1 MASVQALSVDSSG
14 MKRVRVQI
22 DGVDGLPSGW
32 TVLPAR
38 RSRRAFRPA
47 LYDSRGHDV
56 WVVCRRYDDD
66 VEETLRVGEAELL
79 ACSAALLVR
88 CSAASMLDRSV
99 SQPQLAVEYV
109 SDAPLFPQDADELP
123 SDLACVPQP
132 EELLV
137 PVERGRR
144 VAGASAPPTPKS
156 SEASEYSE
164 EWSDESS
171 GDEDETIADQDESVL
186 SETSDREDDD
196 VEPPEDP
203 DEDDE
208 DLTADADFAPQVS
221 GSDEDDL

>member
-1 MASVQALSVDSSG
+1 MASVQALSVDSGG
-14 MKRVRVQI
+14 MERVRVRI
-22 DGVDGLPSGW
+22 NGVDGPPSGW
-32 TVLPAR
+32 TVLGR
-38 RSRRAFRPA
+38 GRRAFRPA

-66 VEETLRVGEAELL
+66 LEETLRVGEAELL

-144 VAGASAPPTPKS
+144 VAGASAQPTPES

-171 GDEDETIADQDESVL
+171 GDEDETMADQDESL
-186 SETSDREDDD
+186 PSETSDREDDD

-203 DEDDE
+203 EDDE
-208 DLTADADFAPQVS
+208 DLTADADFAPQLS